1 MGLKN
6 KLKDII
12 WNTIQWLMF
21 FTIII
26 LINVIV
32 FLFNLWLF
40 NITIGL
46 SSISSIITI
55 KTIVYV
61 VIITTLL
68 ALICCIITKKQ

>member
-68 ALICCIITKKQ
+68 ALICCIIIKK